1 MSQVWLH
8 ERAAMREDS
17 GIVRVDADKL
27 VFDELLWIWHAANP
41 VLEYYLPHRCLNA
54 QKFLEARLD
63 LGRLNR
69 GAA

>member
-27 VFDELLWIWHAANP
+27 VFDELLWIWHTANP
-41 VLEYYLPHRCLNA
+41 IEHAHGP
-54 QKFLEARLD
+54 AR
-63 LGRLNR
+63 GP
-69 GAA
+69 